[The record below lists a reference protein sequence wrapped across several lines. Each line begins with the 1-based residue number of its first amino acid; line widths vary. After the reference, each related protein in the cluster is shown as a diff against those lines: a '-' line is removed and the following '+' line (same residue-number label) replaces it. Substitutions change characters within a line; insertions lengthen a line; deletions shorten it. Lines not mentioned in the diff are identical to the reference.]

1 MMLVLVA
8 ATGELVAGGSTAGDL
23 GPILAPDAVPGLV
36 VLVLAS
42 FLAGA
47 VNSFAGGGTILT
59 FPVLAA
65 ILPADSARLVTA
77 NVTST
82 LGLWPSALVAA
93 WAYRGER
100 VGQPPWARWLL
111 IPSVCGA
118 IAGGVLLL
126 LLPPG
131 WFDLAVPWLILLAA
145 ILFAVQPQLATLTT
159 ARTVPGSP
167 TATVSGI
174 SASRL
179 LVAAGLQFLVA
190 VYGGYFGAG
199 IGILMLAVLGALGL
213 GDIHRLNGVKNVLGS
228 VVNGVAALLFLG
240 GWFLGAHGV
249 SWPHVAVMA
258 VAAIL
263 GSLGASHLAV
273 RLPAPL
279 VRRFVAIIGFG
290 LAGYYFWRH
299 WQA

>member
-1 MMLVLVA
+1 MSPALFS
-8 ATGELVAGGSTAGDL
+8 VAGDAGPL
-23 GPILAPDAVPGLV
+23 LAADAVPGLLL
-36 VLVLAS
+36 LVLAS

-47 VNSFAGGGTILT
+47 INSFAGGGTILT

-65 ILPADSARLVTA
+65 ILPADPARLVTA

-82 LGLWPSALVAA
+82 LGLWPSAIAAA

-100 VGQPPWARWLL
+100 AGQPPWARWLIL
-111 IPSVCGA
+111 PSVAGA
-118 IAGGVLLL
+118 VVGGVLLL
-126 LLPPG
+126 VLPPD
-131 WFDLAVPWLILLAA
+131 WFDAVVPWLILLAA
-145 ILFAVQPQLATLTT
+145 VLFSLQPQVAALTT
-159 ARTVPGSP
+159 RRPQPRGMPAPASP
-167 TATVSGI
+167 AGVSGG
-174 SASRL
+174 RL
-179 LVAAGLQFLVA
+179 AVAAVLQFLVA

-228 VVNGVAALLFLG
+228 VVNGVAAIVFAG
-240 GWFLGAHGV
+240 GWVLGTHGV

-263 GSLGASHLAV
+263 GSLGGSHLAR

-279 VRRFVAIIGFG
+279 VRRCVAAIGFA
-290 LAGYYFWRH
+290 LAGYYFWHH